1 MKDFILVIIVI
12 IDAIVIGFNLQL
24 LDILKNK
31 DKYQYLRKEE
41 E

>member
-24 LDILKNK
+24 LDILKNQ
-31 DKYQYLRKEE
+31 DKYKYLKKD
-41 E
+41 

>member
-1 MKDFILVIIVI
+1 MKDIILVIIVI

-31 DKYQYLRKEE
+31 DKYKYLKKD
-41 E
+41 